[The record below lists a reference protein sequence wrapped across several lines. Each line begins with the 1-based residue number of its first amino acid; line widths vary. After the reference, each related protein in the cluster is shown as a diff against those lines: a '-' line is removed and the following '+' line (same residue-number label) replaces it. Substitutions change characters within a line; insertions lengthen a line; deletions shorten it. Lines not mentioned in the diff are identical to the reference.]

1 MSPLPDYY
9 PATVDLPFNST
20 CLAGRF
26 TLEPPVAA
34 RAGEGYW
41 LLIMAGELLLRED
54 AAGLHLPRGATLP
67 TEIIAAAPPLHI
79 GVWDGL
85 PCRVAPISR
94 DFSLPA
100 GWVRESFSAAAPHL
114 SIELVS
120 LAALAQQLLRWEK
133 KTRYCGTCGGTL
145 TRSAGSWGKGC
156 PDCQAVRFP
165 AIHPCVIVLIHRPG
179 ELLLVRKAEWAAG
192 RYGLVAGF
200 LDFGEALEEA
210 VIREVREETGVT
222 IKNIRYI
229 GSQAWPF
236 PSQLMAGF
244 IAEYAAGELCVDR
257 HELEDARWFPLD
269 ALPELPPP
277 RSIARYLL
285 NQHLGHGKIVGA
297 VHEPPCCPI
306 TKSQAGN
313 S

>member
-1 MSPLPDYY
+1 MSLFPSYY
-9 PATVDLPFNST
+9 LSTCDLPFNST

-26 TLEPPVAA
+26 IPQPPDAA
-34 RAGEGYW
+34 REGEGYW
-41 LLIMAGELLLRED
+41 LLLMAGELLLRED
-54 AAGLHLPRGATLP
+54 AAGLHLPQGATLP
-67 TEIIAAAPPLHI
+67 AGIVIAAPPLHA
-79 GVWDGL
+79 GVWEGL
-85 PCRVAPISR
+85 PCRIAPVSR
-94 DFSLPA
+94 DSTLPA
-100 GWVRESFSAAAPHL
+100 GWVRESFSSAVPQL

-120 LAALAQQLLRWEK
+120 LAALAKQILRWEK

-145 TRSAGSWGKGC
+145 IWSGGGWGKSCPGC
-156 PDCQAVRFP
+156 QTACFP

-179 ELLLVRKAEWAAG
+179 ELLLVRKAEWSVG

-210 VIREVREETGVT
+210 VVREVREETGVT

-229 GSQAWPF
+229 GSQSWPF

-244 IAEYAAGELCVDR
+244 TAEYAAGELCVDC

-285 NQHLGHGKIVGA
+285 DQHLRGHD
-297 VHEPPCCPI
+297 
-306 TKSQAGN
+306 
-313 S
+313 